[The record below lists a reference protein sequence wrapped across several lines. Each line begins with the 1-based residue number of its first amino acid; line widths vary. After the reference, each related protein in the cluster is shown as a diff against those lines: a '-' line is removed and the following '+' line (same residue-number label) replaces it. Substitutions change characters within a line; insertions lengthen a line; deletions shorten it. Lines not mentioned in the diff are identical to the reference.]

1 MCHSGSGCRI
11 CEGEMTGRY
20 KGIKKWAAAVLFAA
34 ACGLIFTGCDGEYA
48 EKEAQGLVAVENPKP
63 ALDIP
68 VIIDI
73 DEDGAGTG
81 KEDKAITVEVSGE
94 ETEGE
99 DTSGNTPK
107 EAGDDEETGGEEAGD
122 EGSNEAEDEGSDET
136 GDEDPDEAEEAEDG
150 TGEDGDAEGEEA
162 TDDTAP
168 EEAAGPE
175 AVPGSVESI
184 SLNPGWT
191 YADYSAINSGAAKLY
206 RAAGGRKGV
215 VIAVNAG
222 HGTRGG
228 GSVKTYCHPDMS
240 PKVTG
245 GSTGAGAVKATAIS
259 GGMSFADGTSEASVT
274 LREAQLLRD
283 RLLAKGYDVLMLR
296 DDADVQL
303 DNIARTVIANNTAAC
318 HIALHWDGD
327 GLSYDKGCFYISTP
341 DGIKGMEPV
350 ASHWQQHEALGK
362 ALISG
367 LASKGCKIYGGGSM
381 NIDLTQ
387 TSYSTIPS
395 VDIELGNAA
404 SAHDDTALAH
414 LADGLAAGIAGMF

>member
-1 MCHSGSGCRI
+1 MCHSSGGCRV
-11 CEGEMTGRY
+11 CEAEMTGRY
-20 KGIKKWAAAVLFAA
+20 KGIKKGMAAAVLAA
-34 ACGLIFTGCDGEYA
+34 VFGLLFTGCDTEDA
-48 EKEAQGLVAVENPKP
+48 AKEAQGLIAVENPQP
-63 ALDIP
+63 ASDIP

-73 DEDGAGTG
+73 DEDEPGDG
-81 KEDKAITVEVSGE
+81 KEDEDLSSG
-94 ETEGE
+94 TGEGE
-99 DTSGNTPK
+99 ADRQAQTEEAPEDAAE
-107 EAGDDEETGGEEAGD
+107 EAGDDEGAGNEETGDEEDTEAGD
-122 EGSNEAEDEGSDET
+122 EGSEESEEAEGEGDD
-136 GDEDPDEAEEAEDG
+136 GDADAEQSPDEAA
-150 TGEDGDAEGEEA
+150 GE
-162 TDDTAP
+162 
-168 EEAAGPE
+168 E
-175 AVPGSVESI
+175 AVPGSVENV

-215 VIAVNAG
+215 VIAINAG

-245 GSTGAGAVKATAIS
+245 GTTGAGAIKATAIS

-274 LREAQLLRD
+274 LREAQLIRD
-283 RLLAKGYDVLMLR
+283 RLLSGGYDVLMLR

-404 SAHDDTALAH
+404 SAHDDATLAQ
-414 LADGLAAGIAGMF
+414 LADGLVAGISGMF